1 MMNDPTN
8 PGLPEVE
15 VPKTDVPVNA
25 ATAPPAADPPSNPAA
40 PPISVVLKGTG
51 VAASASAMKP
61 VTTVT
66 TGTLI
71 MGTYEIEQL
80 INSGG
85 MGEVYRGRNIHNG
98 EPVAIKIVLPSLAH
112 DPKIVALFQKESTTL
127 SRLSHEAIVRYHVF
141 TVDPTIGRPCMV
153 MEFVSGTAMSDRIE
167 QGPMAAD
174 DVRVMLRRVA
184 SGLDKA
190 HRAGVVHRDLSPDNV
205 ILEEGMVEH
214 AKLIDFGI
222 AKSTAMGAGTLL
234 QGQFAGKFNWV
245 APEQLGAFGGVVD
258 GRSDIYSLA
267 LVTAGASRGEVLQM
281 GASIVDAVGK
291 RSSVPDLTGVDA
303 SLVPLLTWMLQP
315 DPALRPENMA
325 KVIAALDN
333 PNLIPNAGP
342 PEPKPADPNRTII
355 GGALPSFDQMVA
367 EAAKSAPPPASS
379 PPLSAVDTSG
389 WDAIAGGR
397 KSNAPDGATVIAGIG
412 AYTAPVARAP
422 TLPEEEPEDF
432 SPFGAATAPKTP
444 PPAAVVAT
452 SAVAKKGA
460 GGMIGV
466 LAVLALGAVGAGAYF
481 GGFIPLG
488 PAAVDDQAIV
498 VTPPND
504 PVKAEDGAAA
514 IEAIAADDAAAAKLA
529 EEQAA
534 VAAAAKA
541 AADLATAKLADDQA
555 AVEKLA
561 AEKLAAAEAALQAEA
576 KAAEDAAAAAA
587 AAELAA
593 NQTAEEKL
601 AAEKAAAQKAADD
614 AAVAALAAEE
624 AAAKQKADKAAAAAE
639 AEAAAKLAADAAAQK
654 AAEDA
659 AAAEKQAAEEAAQK
673 AAAEAAKADPVL
685 SQQAFLA
692 SYVPPDCMYLS
703 LTDAKPEG
711 FVLEGYAADT
721 KPLEK
726 MAGDWQAD
734 TGVPPDVVV
743 HLVSPGQCA
752 ALNFA
757 EKFPDTA
764 PKQPLKLVF
773 DNPSAVVKNG
783 SEIKGTVQGL
793 EGRTLTLFYVTSKG
807 TVTNVNKFTVVKDDG
822 TVRFGFT
829 MNIPK
834 ASASEPQ
841 VFLAIAGDK
850 DIATF
855 LNRLPE
861 GKSAES
867 VFKFVSAKL
876 EQLSLPTASALAFVQ
891 VDN

>member
-1 MMNDPTN
+1 MTNDPTN
-8 PGLPEVE
+8 PGAPDAE
-15 VPKTDVPVNA
+15 VPKTDVPVSSDA
-25 ATAPPAADPPSNPAA
+25 SATPVPPAVETPPQSVASA
-40 PPISVVLKGTG
+40 PIRGTG
-51 VAASASAMKP
+51 IVASDGPKKP
-61 VTTVT
+61 ATTVT

-291 RSSVPDLTGVDA
+291 RSSVPDLKGVDA

-315 DPALRPENMA
+315 DPGLRPENMA
-325 KVIAALDN
+325 RVIAALDN
-333 PNLIPNAGP
+333 PNLIPNATP

-355 GGALPSFDQMVA
+355 GGALPAYDVLTA
-367 EAAKSAPPPASS
+367 EAAKPAPPAASL
-379 PPLSAVDTSG
+379 PPVSRPDTSG
-389 WDAIAGGR
+389 WDTPADMR
-397 KSNAPDGATVIAGIG
+397 KTGVPDGATVIAGAG
-412 AYTAPVARAP
+412 SFAARAA

-432 SPFGAATAPKTP
+432 SPFGAATTAKTP
-444 PPAAVVAT
+444 PPAAVIVPPV
-452 SAVAKKGA
+452 VAKKGA

-466 LAVLALGAVGAGAYF
+466 LAVLALGVGGAGAYF
-481 GGFIPLG
+481 GGFLPLG
-488 PAAVDDQAIV
+488 QTSGDDQV
-498 VTPPND
+498 VVVAPPVD
-504 PVKAEDGAAA
+504 PVKVDDGAATVA
-514 IEAIAADDAAAAKLA
+514 AIAADDAAAAKLV
-529 EEQAA
+529 EE
-534 VAAAAKA
+534 KA
-541 AADLATAKLADDQA
+541 AAD
-555 AVEKLA
+555 A
-561 AEKLAAAEAALQAEA
+561 AEKLAADQAAAAKLAEDQAAAEKLAAEEAAKQAEA

-587 AAELAA
+587 VAA
-593 NQTAEEKL
+593 NQTAEEK
-601 AAEKAAAQKAADD
+601 AAADKEAAIIAADE
-614 AAVAALAAEE
+614 AAIAALAAEE
-624 AAAKQKADKAAAAAE
+624 AAAKQKADDAAAAAKAAETVAAE
-639 AEAAAKLAADAAAQK
+639 AAAAAKLAEEAAAQK
-654 AAEDA
+654 AAEEA
-659 AAAEKQAAEEAAQK
+659 ATAEKLAAEEAAQK

-692 SYVPPDCMYLS
+692 SYVPPACMYLS
-703 LTDAKPEG
+703 LVDPKPEG
-711 FVLEGYAADT
+711 FVLEGYASDT

-726 MAGDWQAD
+726 MADDWQAAA
-734 TGVPPDVVV
+734 GVKPDVVV

-757 EKFPDTA
+757 VQFPDTA
-764 PKQPLKLVF
+764 PKQPLKVVF